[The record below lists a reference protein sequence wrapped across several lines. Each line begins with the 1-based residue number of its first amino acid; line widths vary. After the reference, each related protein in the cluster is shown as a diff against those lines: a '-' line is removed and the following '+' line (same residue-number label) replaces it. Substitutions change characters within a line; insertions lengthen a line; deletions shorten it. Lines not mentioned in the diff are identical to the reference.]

1 MWYLN
6 ETTLGLIL
14 IPPVPMFVGV
24 GLASAVKLLF
34 SADISKVLVLEDI
47 AVESVNFS
55 SHKQS

>member
-1 MWYLN
+1 
-6 ETTLGLIL
+6 
-14 IPPVPMFVGV
+14 MFVGV